1 MSEARP
7 FDVAIV
13 GGGFTGAAVAY
24 HLSRYRPGTS
34 LAVLEPRSFLGGG
47 LAYDDQDP
55 AHRIN
60 VPASRM
66 SLIPGD
72 DTHFA
77 RWLAETQAGRG
88 DEAIVGRDGAL
99 YPRRAVFGRYVAAH
113 IEPLISAG
121 HVAHIRDRVEAIS
134 FSSGRWTLTAGDG
147 TTVRAGIVVLA
158 TTHPS
163 PDLPQPLASIASD
176 RRVIAD
182 ALVPDVLDHIAP
194 HERVVILGTGL
205 TMADVVASL
214 DRRGHRGPIV
224 AISRRGLRS
233 RGHPEI
239 APEPAGDFTRPPA
252 YASGFLHQIRQTV
265 RKAAESGTSWHAVI
279 DAVRAQ
285 AQTFWPTLS
294 PDMQSRIVRHLRVYW
309 DVHRFRIA
317 PQVEDVLDR
326 KLTDG
331 SLTILAASLLDA
343 QADQDALTLSVRRRA
358 RHEIETLSAN
368 RIIVTTGPAHAKV
381 LLAQAYLRS
390 LKAAGHVKADHLG
403 LGIACD
409 GDSRA
414 IGSNGGIVPTLF
426 IAGPLARA
434 RFGELMGLPQV
445 SEHARRVA
453 ETVSNALFTAA
464 ARDVAEVD

>member
-24 HLSRYRPGTS
+24 HLSRYRPGAS
-34 LAVLEPRSFLGGG
+34 LAVFEPRAFLGGG
-47 LAYDDQDP
+47 LAYDDRDP

-66 SLIPGD
+66 SLVPGD

-77 RWLAETQAGRG
+77 RWLSATQAGRG
-88 DEAIVGRDGAL
+88 DEAITGRDGAL
-99 YPRRAVFGRYVAAH
+99 YPARAVFGRYVAAH
-113 IEPLISAG
+113 IEPLVSAG
-121 HVAHIRDRVEAIS
+121 HVAHIRGRVEEIS
-134 FSSGRWTLTAGDG
+134 YSGDRWTLATENG
-147 TTVRAGIVVLA
+147 TTVRAEIVVLA

-163 PDLPQPLASIASD
+163 PDPPKPLAPIASD
-176 RRVIAD
+176 PRVIAD
-182 ALVPDVLDHIAP
+182 ALLPGALNQIAP
-194 HERVVILGTGL
+194 QERVVILGTGL

-214 DRRGHRGPIV
+214 DRLGHLGPLV

-233 RGHPEI
+233 RGHSKI
-239 APEPAGDFTRPPA
+239 ASDPFGDFTMPPA
-252 YASGFLHQIRQTV
+252 RASRFLRQIRQTIGE
-265 RKAAESGTSWHAVI
+265 AADSGLSWHGVI

-294 PDMQSRIVRHLRVYW
+294 PDAQSAIVRHLRVYW

-326 KLTDG
+326 KLADG
-331 SLTILAASLLDA
+331 SLAILSASLLDA
-343 QADQDALTLSVRRRA
+343 RKDLDALTLSVRRRA
-358 RHEIETLSAN
+358 RHEVATLSAD
-368 RIIVTTGPAHAKV
+368 RVIVTTGPAHAKI
-381 LLAQAYLRS
+381 LSTHPYLGA
-390 LKAAGHVKADHLG
+390 LKAAGYVIADHLG

-409 GDSRA
+409 GESRA
-414 IGSNGGIVPTLF
+414 IGRKGGVVPTLF

-453 ETVSNALFTAA
+453 ETVSNALAAA
-464 ARDVAEVD
+464 ARDVAEVS